1 MLAQAAVLST
11 TLYLILCG
19 VPALQSL
26 QVMYPYVPQNED
38 ELELVPGDFVFM
50 SPLEQGGA
58 SEGWVQGSSLATGLT
73 GLLPEN
79 YVCRADEADAWVFH
93 G

>member
-1 MLAQAAVLST
+1 MSL
-11 TLYLILCG
+11 
-19 VPALQSL
+19 ALQSL
-26 QVMYPYVPQNED
+26 RVMYPYVPQNED

-50 SPLEQGGA
+50 STTEQGGA
-58 SEGWVQGSSLATGLT
+58 SEGRVHGSSLATGLT

-79 YVCRADEADAWVFH
+79 YVSRADEADTWVFH